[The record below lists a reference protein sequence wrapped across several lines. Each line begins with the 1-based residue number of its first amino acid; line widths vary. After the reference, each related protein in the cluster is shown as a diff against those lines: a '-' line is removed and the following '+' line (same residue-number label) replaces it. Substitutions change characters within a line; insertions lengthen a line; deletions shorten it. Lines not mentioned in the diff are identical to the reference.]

1 MFMGFN
7 HTVHGFILL
16 GLAESPGM
24 QLPLFG
30 VFLLM
35 YVLTLLG
42 NLGMMAL
49 VRTDRGLNIP
59 MYFFL
64 GHFSFVDACYS
75 TVIMPS
81 MLVSLASGNNDI
93 SFEGCV
99 TKLYS
104 FMFFGIAECYIMA
117 IMAYDRYTA
126 VCNPLRY
133 VVMLPQAVC
142 IQLVS
147 MSYVLGVLYAA
158 IYTGCTFGGSFGK
171 SNIID
176 HFFCDVS
183 PLLKLSGSDR
193 IIRERVI
200 FAFVSING
208 ISTSGIIV
216 VSYLYNLST
225 VLRMSST
232 QSRSKAFNTC
242 ASHMMVILVPTQSLL
257 YLCCLPHCLTLYYG
271 SFIYAWPS
279 SAYVLGRD
287 KVVFVLYTMVMPML
301 NPFIYTLVSQDEK
314 DALKRLVK
322 RQTAS

>member
-1 MFMGFN
+1 MGFN

-35 YVLTLLG
+35 YTLTLLG

-49 VRTDRGLNIP
+49 VRTDRGLNTP

-75 TVIMPS
+75 TVIMPN

-99 TKLYS
+99 TQLYS
-104 FMFFGIAECYIMA
+104 FVFFGIAECYLLA
-117 IMAYDRYTA
+117 IMACDRYTA
-126 VCNPLRY
+126 VCKPLHY

-142 IQLVS
+142 TQLVS
-147 MSYVLGVLYAA
+147 MSYVLGILYAA
-158 IYTGCTFGGSFGK
+158 IYTSCAFGGSFGK

-193 IIRERVI
+193 LIRERVI

-216 VSYLYNLST
+216 VSYLYILST

-232 QSRSKAFNTC
+232 QSRSKVC
-242 ASHMMVILVPTQSLL
+242 HMMVISLFYGTGFFM
-257 YLCCLPHCLTLYYG
+257 YLL
-271 SFIYAWPS
+271 PS
-279 SAYVLGRD
+279 SSHKGLD
-287 KVVFVLYTMVMPML
+287 KVVSVFYTLVTPLL
-301 NPFIYTLVSQDEK
+301 NPFIYCLRNREVKEASMRC
-314 DALKRLVK
+314 AKRFLYLCLH
-322 RQTAS
+322 

>member
-35 YVLTLLG
+35 YMLTLLG

-49 VRTDRGLNIP
+49 VRTDRGLNTP

-75 TVIMPS
+75 TVIMPN
-81 MLVSLASGNNDI
+81 MLVSLASGNNTI

-99 TKLYS
+99 TQLYS
-104 FMFFGIAECYIMA
+104 FMFFGIAECYLLA

-147 MSYVLGVLYAA
+147 MSYTLGVLYAA

-193 IIRERVI
+193 LIRERVI

-216 VSYLYNLST
+216 VSYLYILST

-242 ASHMMVILVPTQSLL
+242 ASHMMVISLFYGTGFFM
-257 YLCCLPHCLTLYYG
+257 YLL
-271 SFIYAWPS
+271 PS
-279 SAYVLGRD
+279 SSHKGLD
-287 KVVFVLYTMVMPML
+287 KVASIF
-301 NPFIYTLVSQDEK
+301 YTLVTPLLNPLIYCLRNREVKEASMRC
-314 DALKRLVK
+314 AKRFLHLGLH
-322 RQTAS
+322 